1 MFTADSDDLVMMRSP
16 AGGPVPGTACVYY
29 QWSGDGW
36 GSDMEFPSNMGILD
50 NTKLSDSPRVWS
62 KPMYIFS
69 QNGVRVYN

>member
-36 GSDMEFPSNMGILD
+36 GSDMEFPYMHGDIGYYQ
-50 NTKLSDSPRVWS
+50 T
-62 KPMYIFS
+62 I
-69 QNGVRVYN
+69 